1 MDPYFSAIVSN
12 LWEIEAIEAIKAV
25 STAPVADTATTVTTL
40 AAANVVLGTVQK
52 PRESLRT
59 KEVPENQGSLR
70 GP

>member
-12 LWEIEAIEAIKAV
+12 LWEIEAIKAV
-25 STAPVADTATTVTTL
+25 STAPVADTATAVTTL
-40 AAANVVLGTVQK
+40 AAANVVLGTVRK